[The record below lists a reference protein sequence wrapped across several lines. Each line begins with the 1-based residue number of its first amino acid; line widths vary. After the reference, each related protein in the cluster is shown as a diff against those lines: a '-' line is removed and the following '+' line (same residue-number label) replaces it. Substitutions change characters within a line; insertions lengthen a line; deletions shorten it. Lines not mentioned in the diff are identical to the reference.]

1 MTFLQRVLK
10 AQAFVWFVA
19 AIGFGLVPR
28 WLVETVMSQAP
39 EPEYVWV
46 RAGAIMGLVLAM
58 FMVLVAQRIG
68 DVWWWSWAF
77 AVVSAGL
84 ATLCIVTAAFGVPV
98 GSATWPWWA
107 LGLGH
112 LVLGALDLWGLSL
125 AGQEKPVV

>member
-10 AQAFVWFVA
+10 AQALAWFIA
-19 AIGFGLVPR
+19 AIGFALAPRSLV
-28 WLVETVMSQAP
+28 VTVMKQPP
-39 EPEYVWV
+39 EAQYVWV

-77 AVVSAGL
+77 AVLSAGL
-84 ATLCIVTAAFGVPV
+84 ATLCIATAAFGIPV
-98 GSATWPWWA
+98 GSVAWPWWT

-112 LVLGALDLWGLSL
+112 LVFGALDLWGLSL
-125 AGQEKPVV
+125 AAQEKPIV